1 MKFFTEQ
8 EIGKATVNTTTFE
21 KQEAQ
26 EKVEMDM
33 GRENRQQN
41 KSEIE
46 INEFWEIVRPI
57 FFYTL
62 KVLCEILLND
72 LRLYYKKE
80 KRNGKCKRI
89 YNLYREYIIVL
100 LWFTEEKFEELFQN
114 IYRIFRIY
122 KWFGFWMKWICF
134 WKWKRIS

>member
-46 INEFWEIVRPI
+46 INEF
-57 FFYTL
+57 
-62 KVLCEILLND
+62 
-72 LRLYYKKE
+72 
-80 KRNGKCKRI
+80 
-89 YNLYREYIIVL
+89 
-100 LWFTEEKFEELFQN
+100 
-114 IYRIFRIY
+114 
-122 KWFGFWMKWICF
+122 
-134 WKWKRIS
+134 